1 MVLTYCMAVL
11 LPKPSR
17 VIMSPRRELLR
28 SILIKTKSG
37 FLIQS
42 DCTIKNFK
50 DVLVNEHQFVLSLR
64 ITMADDVTLTLN
76 KSLKATGEIL
86 GRLLW
91 PLR

>member
-1 MVLTYCMAVL
+1 MIYLD
-11 LPKPSR
+11 
-17 VIMSPRRELLR
+17 
-28 SILIKTKSG
+28 KTKSR

-42 DCTIKNFK
+42 DCTINNFK
-50 DVLVNEHQFVLSLR
+50 DALVNEHQFILSLK

-76 KSLKATGEIL
+76 KSLKATGKIL